1 MGLPA
6 SYETVCDSIDGI
18 ESHEKSVLH
27 TWGTSQNVSYPK
39 ACARKTKIAVNQS
52 GLITSVGIGKEA
64 TDMIP
69 RANWWATN
77 QAGIH
82 REVTHMSYFQHVGTG
97 KHGPTFAPNVEICHL

>member
-1 MGLPA
+1 MGR
-6 SYETVCDSIDGI
+6 YETVGHSVDGM

-27 TWGTSQNVSYPK
+27 TWATSQNVSYPK
-39 ACARKTKIAVNQS
+39 ACAGKTKIAVNQS
-52 GLITSVGIGKEA
+52 GLITSVRIGQGEEV

-69 RANWWATN
+69 HWCATN

-97 KHGPTFAPNVEICHL
+97 RYGPIFPPNAEIRHL

>member
-1 MGLPA
+1 MPCHSA
-6 SYETVCDSIDGI
+6 DGI
-18 ESHEKSVLH
+18 ENHEKSVLH
-27 TWGTSQNVSYPK
+27 TWATSQNVSYPK

-52 GLITSVGIGKEA
+52 GLITSVRIGQGGEEV

-69 RANWWATN
+69 HEWATN

-97 KHGPTFAPNVEICHL
+97 EHGPIFPPNAEICHL